1 MAVPVRK
8 ASIGIAALAGASL
21 LSAFPV
27 AGQQVA
33 DAENP
38 RRGSAAC
45 AHLDNKTDAGVRCE
59 IRELDKNIERTKQ
72 RGIEADRQAAT
83 AREQAAKKEEASKCV
98 GFLTEGV
105 KDGRFNKAEI
115 LERAGGQL
123 SADNACPIAT
133 KFYNYQRKAQ
143 MGVAP
148 AVK

>member
-59 IRELDKNIERTKQ
+59 LRELDKSIAAAKQ
-72 RGIEADRQAAT
+72 RGVEADHH
-83 AREQAAKKEEASKCV
+83 AAKKEESSKCV
-98 GFLTEGV
+98 VFLTEGV
-105 KDGRFNKAEI
+105 KAGRFDKADI
-115 LERAGGQL
+115 LEKAGGKL
-123 SADNACPIAT
+123 SADNACPIAA
-133 KFYNYQRKAQ
+133 KFYNYQRKAEAV
-143 MGVAP
+143 GP